1 MRLGQRLER
10 LESGQ
15 GSAVRIAGWCDHNGE
30 PFEPTAEFRAFVEQE
45 ACRMQVDD
53 VDWRWAFYMRG
64 DTAGDIVVLLG
75 EAGRLQVI
83 EVGTRNPWAES

>member
-1 MRLGQRLER
+1 MKLGQRLER

-15 GSAVRIAGWCDHNGE
+15 GGTVRIAGWCDHNGE
-30 PFEPTAEFRAFVEQE
+30 PFEPTAEFRGFVERQAE
-45 ACRMQVDD
+45 RMQLDH

-64 DTAGDIVVLLG
+64 ETAGDIVVLLG
-75 EAGRLQVI
+75 EAKRFQVI